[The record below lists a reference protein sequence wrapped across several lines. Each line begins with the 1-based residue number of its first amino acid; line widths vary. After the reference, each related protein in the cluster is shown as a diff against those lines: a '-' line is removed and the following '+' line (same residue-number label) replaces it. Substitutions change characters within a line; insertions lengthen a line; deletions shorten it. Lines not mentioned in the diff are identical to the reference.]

1 MHNTKAILEKPGKM
15 VIKDAEIED
24 PKDNEV
30 QIKVCDVS
38 ICGSDMHGFT
48 DGPYLPPED
57 PNQEIGLGH
66 ETAGIIS
73 KVGKNVTNFK
83 VGDRVAMEPG
93 VPDGTCEFC
102 RSGHYNVCP
111 NVDFLATAPN
121 YKGSLTNYI
130 NHPAEWTYHLP
141 DNMSLVEG
149 AMTEPASVAIHAA
162 ESAGNLIGKSVVI
175 LGAGA
180 EGLLTTMAVKMAGAS
195 TIVVIDIVD
204 NRLAKAK
211 ELGANATFKGDDT
224 DVVDKIKA
232 VVGTNGADF
241 VYECAGSNATAQ
253 IGLKIVKHTG
263 TFFILGTIPGATP
276 VEFLKINREVTIHT
290 LFRYVNDYPK
300 TIKMISSGRFN
311 VMSIVDKYFMYKD
324 IQEAFEFATTHK
336 SEFIKGVVIV
346 DKSYK

>member
-1 MHNTKAILEKPGKM
+1 MHNTKAVLKEPGQM
-15 VIKDAEIED
+15 IIKDSEIGD

-30 QIKVCDVS
+30 QVKVCDVS

-48 DGPYLPPED
+48 DGPYLPPKD
-57 PNQEIGLGH
+57 PKQEIGLGH

-73 KVGKNVTNFK
+73 KVGKKVKNFK
-83 VGDRVAMEPG
+83 VGDRVAIEPG
-93 VPDGTCEFC
+93 VPDGTCDFC
-102 RSGHYNVCP
+102 LSGHYNVCP

-162 ESAGNLIGKSVVI
+162 ESAGNLLGKTVII

-180 EGLLTTMAVKMAGAS
+180 EGLLTTMAVKIAGAAKV
-195 TIVVIDIVD
+195 VVIDVME
-204 NRLAKAK
+204 NRLMKAK
-211 ELGANATFKGDDT
+211 ELGANATFNGK
-224 DVVDKIKA
+224 DKNIVSEIKS
-232 VVGTNGADF
+232 VVGKIGADF

-253 IGLKIVKHTG
+253 IGLKVVKNTG
-263 TFFILGTIPGATP
+263 TFFILGTIPGTTP

-300 TIKMISSGRFN
+300 TIKMIASGKFN
-311 VMSIVDKYFMYKD
+311 VMSIVDKYFVYND
-324 IQEAFEFATTHK
+324 IQKAFEFATQHK
-336 SEFIKGVVIV
+336 SDFIKSVVIV
-346 DKSYK
+346 DKSYR